1 MAKFLPA
8 KLPDRGAAIKT
19 EAMKKGATAP
29 CLRPP
34 GRAGLPGDLAH
45 ASSPGT
51 GSPSRSNLPFAGR
64 ASGTPGSVTRH
75 AAKKIF
81 AACLVLLTSA
91 IQGKDMVRIPAG
103 SFRPFDLKKEQKAVR
118 VTAFHLDKY
127 PVTVAEFSAFVQK
140 HPDWK
145 KENVPAIKGDSGYL
159 KGVDLAQ
166 PQKNAV
172 MTQVSWYAARAYCR
186 AEGKRL
192 PTLYEWE
199 YAATFNKWDARPEVN
214 AAILA
219 WFGKPNDMSRSG
231 YIGSGLVSPQ
241 GVHDLHG
248 LIWEWVDDFNSS
260 TVTGDSRADT
270 DSESNLFCGAS
281 ALSGSDLR
289 NYATYMRYG
298 MRSSLKGNYTGH
310 NLGFRCAKD
319 SK

>member
-1 MAKFLPA
+1 MKLPA
-8 KLPDRGAAIKT
+8 SEVVIK
-19 EAMKKGATAP
+19 EGATAP

-34 GRAGLPGDLAH
+34 GRAGLAHGIAH
-45 ASSPGT
+45 AMPQAT
-51 GSPSRSNLPFAGR
+51 GSPSRSNLPSAGR
-64 ASGTPGSVTRH
+64 AFGTPCLGTRH
-75 AAKKIF
+75 AAKKVF
-81 AACLVLLTSA
+81 AACLMLLTSA
-91 IQGKDMVRIPAG
+91 VYSKDMVRISAG

-118 VTAFHLDKY
+118 VPQFYIDTY
-127 PVTVAEFSAFVQK
+127 PVTVVEFAAFVQK
-140 HPDWK
+140 NPDWK
-145 KENVPAIKGDSGYL
+145 KEAVPAIKGDSGYL
-159 KGVDLAQ
+159 KGVDLAN
-166 PQKNAV
+166 PPKKAV

-199 YAATFNKWDARPEVN
+199 YVATYNKWDAKPQVN
-214 AAILA
+214 AGILA
-219 WFGKPNDMSRSG
+219 WFGKPNDMSQSG
-231 YIGSGLVSPQ
+231 FIDTGLVSPQ

-319 SK
+319 TK

>member
-1 MAKFLPA
+1 MTSLPVKLPA
-8 KLPDRGAAIKT
+8 KEAVIKRV
-19 EAMKKGATAP
+19 EIKKGATAP

-34 GRAGLPGDLAH
+34 GRAGLSCSIAH
-45 ASSPGT
+45 AMPQET
-51 GSPSRSNLPFAGR
+51 GSPSRSNLPSAGR
-64 ASGTPGSVTRH
+64 ASGTPGLVTRQT
-75 AAKKIF
+75 AKKVF

-91 IQGKDMVRIPAG
+91 VYSRDMVRISAG

-118 VTAFHLDKY
+118 VQSFQLDAY
-127 PVTVAEFSAFVQK
+127 PVTVSEFAAFVQK
-140 HPDWK
+140 HADWK
-145 KENVPAIKGDSGYL
+145 KENVPAIKGDAGYL
-159 KGVDLAQ
+159 KGIDLAN
-166 PQKNAV
+166 PAKNAV

-199 YAATFNKWDARPEVN
+199 YVATYNKWDAKPGVN

-219 WFGKPNDMSRSG
+219 WFGKPNDMSKSG
-231 YIGSGLVSPQ
+231 FIGTGLTSPQ

>member
-1 MAKFLPA
+1 MSF
-8 KLPDRGAAIKT
+8 I
-19 EAMKKGATAP
+19 
-29 CLRPP
+29 
-34 GRAGLPGDLAH
+34 
-45 ASSPGT
+45 S
-51 GSPSRSNLPFAGR
+51 
-64 ASGTPGSVTRH
+64 
-75 AAKKIF
+75 
-81 AACLVLLTSA
+81 
-91 IQGKDMVRIPAG
+91 AG

-118 VTAFHLDKY
+118 IRQFYLDTY
-127 PVTVAEFSAFVQK
+127 PVTVADFAAFVQK

-145 KENVPAIKGDSGYL
+145 KENVPAIKADSGYF
-159 KGVDLAQ
+159 KGVDLTR
-166 PQKNAV
+166 PPRNAV

-199 YAATFNKWDARPEVN
+199 YVATYNKWDAKPEIN
-214 AAILA
+214 SGILA
-219 WFGKPNDMSRSG
+219 WFGKPNDMSQSG
-231 YIGSGLVSPQ
+231 IIGSGLVSPQ

-270 DSESNLFCGAS
+270 DSESNLFCGAT

-319 SK
+319 AK

>member
-1 MAKFLPA
+1 ML
-8 KLPDRGAAIKT
+8 
-19 EAMKKGATAP
+19 
-29 CLRPP
+29 
-34 GRAGLPGDLAH
+34 
-45 ASSPGT
+45 
-51 GSPSRSNLPFAGR
+51 
-64 ASGTPGSVTRH
+64 
-75 AAKKIF
+75 
-81 AACLVLLTSA
+81 LLTTAAYSR
-91 IQGKDMVRIPAG
+91 DMVRIASG

-118 VTAFHLDKY
+118 VNAFSLDKY
-127 PVTVAEFSAFVQK
+127 PVTVADFAAFVQK
-140 HPDWK
+140 NPDWK

-159 KGVDLAQ
+159 KGIDLAN
-166 PQKNAV
+166 PAKNAV
-172 MTQVSWYAARAYCR
+172 MAQVSWYAARAYCR

-199 YAATFNKWDARPEVN
+199 YVATYNKWDARPEVN
-214 AAILA
+214 AGILA
-219 WFGKPNDMSRSG
+219 WFGKPNDMSKSG
-231 YIGSGLVSPQ
+231 FIGTGLTSPQ